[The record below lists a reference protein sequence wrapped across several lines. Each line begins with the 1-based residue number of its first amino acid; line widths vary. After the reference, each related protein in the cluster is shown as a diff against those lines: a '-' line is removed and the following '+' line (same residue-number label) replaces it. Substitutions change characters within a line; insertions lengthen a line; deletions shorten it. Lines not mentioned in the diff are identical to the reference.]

1 MSSFL
6 EDIQTLKELAL
17 RTSESM
23 GGPFGDPF
31 NEIGTIISVSD
42 PKNLGRVK
50 VMYASSITSDW
61 IYVQGSHKGQL
72 SSQYIGAPCLISKA
86 GGNTNDA
93 FVSQIFNKD
102 PRGSGVGTPVQ
113 LTTLGEQQEA
123 GNASSDPGMR
133 CNENNAGRIYLLE
146 NEISQDVV
154 VCLRRSNTQEGGDPV
169 YAWKSLTHGKLVEKG
184 FDPGVVES
192 EIITDLS
199 KKSGIPKCS
208 KALEGEIREF
218 AEDRKFRS
226 TMMTCRRDENGDFS
240 WVPLSSPP
248 VVFRTTLPPCTE
260 KNHGMEAVLDTG
272 LDSEM
277 VMCLRYQKQ
286 MKWVSSGSRK
296 PIQFYPGDPPPT
308 REQFNGS
315 KKPMEALIQKASPAS
330 QDFVGKAIKSV
341 IDIAGKAI
349 PPIASDPALK
359 AAMMAANA
367 LPGVFDESA
376 VISDLAKI
384 VLVDNSGQSLSSI
397 VSKISDAIARSGE
410 IDEELSSI
418 LQAAGGAGDVI
429 ARGIRNN
436 TLEDA
441 FGLVG
446 KTALNQAITSL
457 SPEVAGVYSAY
468 MSGGALG
475 AIDAAAMMGLSQLP
489 SEVSQ
494 FVSPIWDIGQSV
506 INGQPVSINN
516 IIGSSIGALSSSL
529 PDSVNQIISSIGGPG
544 AITDIISGDILGK
557 LSSGDFGDI
566 AQIAA
571 NFANLPGIPG
581 LGGISGLPQ
590 LATSAL
596 DLVGLGGQ
604 FASFL
609 GPAGIGLQ
617 AFSALTGINPVA
629 SILGGIPGLGG
640 LFGAGGLDCP
650 CDPKCRK
657 TEHGVDSDGNKLLD
671 PCGSVLSTNHSSY
684 APKGDP
690 TDNNNNPLSEV
701 LDLIPTK
708 IGEDLCSSNQWDL
721 TQVIK
726 NVKRL
731 DEMADRIEG
740 AKNADWPEL
749 WSELTYT
756 FEAIEKGFKFTD
768 NNITKVESIERKLID
783 AQYRLIN
790 KLMVGNTSFFSQTL
804 LSIIDTSKAIKDT
817 FAYVQRLDW
826 KKDGGKVGVAPTDS
840 LLTVFKNIARIAT
853 LNATSKAEANFI
865 TSSFLKTAD
874 KEWKALEP
882 AKDLIELAD
891 FVLGLVPKNL
901 PPTFGKCKTKRDKD
915 KVLKDSLESKLN
927 SPVPPEPS
935 SLFEN
940 LLPTNYV
947 DIDNPSIS
955 SPFSQERKDE
965 ISSILDQINYEQG
978 RAKRGEAD
986 C

>member
-1 MSSFL
+1 
-6 EDIQTLKELAL
+6 
-17 RTSESM
+17 M

-61 IYVQGSHKGQL
+61 LYVQGSHKGQL

-102 PRGSGVGTPVQ
+102 PRGAGVGTPVQ
-113 LTTLGEQQEA
+113 LTTLGEQMEA
-123 GNASSDPGMR
+123 GNASSDPGMK

-154 VCLRRSNTQEGGDPV
+154 VCLRRNNTQEGTDPV

-192 EIITDLS
+192 EITTDLS

-260 KNHGMEAVLDTG
+260 KNHGMETVLDTG
-272 LDSEM
+272 LDSEL
-277 VMCLRYQKQ
+277 VVCLRYQKQ

-296 PIQFYPGDPPPT
+296 PVQFYPNDPPPT

-315 KKPMEALIQKASPAS
+315 KKPIGELTQKASPSS
-330 QDFVGKAIKSV
+330 QDLVGKAVSSV
-341 IDIAGKAI
+341 ISMAGKAVA
-349 PPIASDPALK
+349 PVASDPALK
-359 AAMMAANA
+359 AAMVAANA
-367 LPGVFDESA
+367 LPGAFNGSQL
-376 VISDLAKI
+376 ISDLGKI
-384 VLVDNSGQSLSSI
+384 VLVDNSSQSLSAI
-397 VSKISDAIARSGE
+397 TSKITDAIAKGGE
-410 IDEELSSI
+410 IDEELATI
-418 LQAAGGAGDVI
+418 LRSAGGAGDVI
-429 ARGIRNN
+429 ANGIKNN

-441 FGLVG
+441 WGIVG
-446 KTALNQAITSL
+446 KGALNQAITSL
-457 SPEVAGVYSAY
+457 SPETGGVFSAY

-475 AIDAAAMMGLSQLP
+475 AIDAATMMGLSQLP
-489 SEVSQ
+489 PEVSQ
-494 FVSPIWDIGQSV
+494 FVSPVWDIGKDI
-506 INGQPVSINN
+506 INGQPLSINN

-544 AITDIISGDILGK
+544 AISDIVSGDIFEK
-557 LSSGDFGDI
+557 LSGGDFGDI
-566 AQIAA
+566 AQMAS
-571 NFANLPGIPG
+571 NFVNLPGIPG
-581 LGGISGLPQ
+581 LGGVQGLPQ

-596 DLVGLGGQ
+596 ELVGLGGQ
-604 FASFL
+604 FTSFL
-609 GPAGIGLQ
+609 GPAGLGLN

-629 SILGGIPGLGG
+629 SILGGIPGIGG
-640 LFGAGGLDCP
+640 LFGGGGSECP

-671 PCGSVLSTNHSSY
+671 PCGSVVSSNHSSY

-690 TDNNNNPLSEV
+690 TDNNNNPLSKV

-756 FEAIEKGFKFTD
+756 FEAIEKGFKFAD

-817 FAYVQRLDW
+817 FNYVQRLDW
-826 KKDGGKVGVAPTDS
+826 KKKGTKVGVAPTDS
-840 LLTVFKNIARIAT
+840 LLTVFKNITRIAV
-853 LNATSKAEANFI
+853 LNSKSKAEANLI

-882 AKDLIELAD
+882 AKDLVDLAD
-891 FVLGLVPKNL
+891 FVLGLIPKNL
-901 PPTFGKCKTKRDKD
+901 PATFGNCKTKRNKD

-940 LLPTNYV
+940 LVPAEYLDLDV
-947 DIDNPSIS
+947 PSIS
-955 SPFSQERKDE
+955 SSTSTPGLSLGLSPERREE